1 MALNTDQVR
10 APLLRVYIMIVSITR
25 SILLDV
31 ISGKK
36 DRKIGKDLPSEACP
50 TRLQV
55 EAKGKG
61 DENVQ
66 SG

>member
-1 MALNTDQVR
+1 
-10 APLLRVYIMIVSITR
+10 
-25 SILLDV
+25 LDV